1 MERNLKERLMPN
13 KVIIVGSDINVPVS
27 SQPAEVTTI
36 RMVAAG
42 QVAPGAHKLCWISCN
57 PSAGLSLWELTDA
70 IAGGG
75 VVLLDC
81 YSTAR
86 ETKLGVLSP
95 PMPFATGIWL
105 ETLTNV
111 TGITFGY
118 I

>member
-1 MERNLKERLMPN
+1 MQLGNWLWHYAWQAWQK
-13 KVIIVGSDINVPVS
+13 
-27 SQPAEVTTI
+27 QPAAVTTV
-36 RMVAAG
+36 RMVAVG
-42 QVAPGAHKLCWISCN
+42 QVGVAGAHKLYWISCN

-75 VVLLDC
+75 VVVLDC

-86 ETKLGVLSP
+86 ETKQGVLSP
-95 PMPFATGIWL
+95 PMQFSTGIYL